1 MKIRQL
7 EPPKKARIEIINMI
21 DVIFFLLVFFMVTSA
36 SIIAMKGIK
45 VNLPHASTATT
56 TDARFITITLT
67 KDQTLFVNGKPTGI
81 KNLSGRL
88 SRELIEHPHD
98 VVVINA
104 DTNSNYGDVVN
115 IMNISRK
122 AGATKFAIAAVTK

>member
-45 VNLPHASTATT
+45 VDLPHASTAKTT
-56 TDARFITITLT
+56 AAKFITITLT
-67 KDQTLFVNGKPTGI
+67 KGQKLFVNGKNTDPD
-81 KNLSGRL
+81 KLSAQL
-88 SRELIEHPHD
+88 SHDLIEHPDD

-104 DTNSNYGDVVN
+104 DKDSNYGSVVN

-122 AGATKFAIAAVTK
+122 AGATKFAIAAITK

>member
-36 SIIAMKGIK
+36 SIIAMKGIR
-45 VNLPHASTATT
+45 VALPHASTAKTT
-56 TDARFITITLT
+56 EAKFITITLA
-67 KDQTLFVNGKPTGI
+67 KDQKLFINGKNTDPD
-81 KNLSGRL
+81 KLSVQL
-88 SRELIEHPHD
+88 SRDLIEHPGD

-104 DTNSNYGDVVN
+104 DKDSNYGAVVN

-122 AGATKFAIAAVTK
+122 AGATKFAIAAITK

>member
-21 DVIFFLLVFFMVTSA
+21 DVIFFLLIFFMVTSA

-45 VNLPHASTATT
+45 VNLPHASTAKT
-56 TDARFITITLT
+56 TDAKFITITLT
-67 KDQTLFVNGKPTGI
+67 KDQKLFVNGKNTDPD
-81 KNLSGRL
+81 KLYAQLSQD
-88 SRELIEHPHD
+88 LIEHPDD

-104 DTNSNYGDVVN
+104 DKDSNYGYVVN

>member
-45 VNLPHASTATT
+45 VDLPHASTAKT
-56 TDARFITITLT
+56 TDAKFITITLT
-67 KDQTLFVNGKPTGI
+67 KGQKLFVNGKKTNPD
-81 KNLSGRL
+81 RL
-88 SRELIEHPHD
+88 SAKLSQELIEYPDD

-104 DTNSNYGDVVN
+104 DRDSNYGAVVN
-115 IMNISRK
+115 IMNRSRE
-122 AGATKFAIAAVTK
+122 AGATKFAIATVTK

>member
-45 VNLPHASTATT
+45 VDLPHASTAKT
-56 TDARFITITLT
+56 TDAKFITITLT
-67 KDQTLFVNGKPTGI
+67 KGQKLFVNGKKTNPD
-81 KNLSGRL
+81 RL
-88 SRELIEHPHD
+88 SAMLSQKLIEHPDD

-104 DTNSNYGDVVN
+104 DRDSNYGAVVN

>member
-1 MKIRQL
+1 MKIRQW

-45 VNLPHASTATT
+45 VNLPHASTAKT
-56 TDARFITITLT
+56 TDAKFITITLT
-67 KDQTLFVNGKPTGI
+67 KGQKLFVNGRQTDP
-81 KNLSGRL
+81 GRL
-88 SRELIEHPHD
+88 SAKLSQELIEHPDD

-104 DTNSNYGDVVN
+104 DKDSNYGSVVN

>member
-21 DVIFFLLVFFMVTSA
+21 DVIFFLLVFFMITSA
-36 SIIAMKGIK
+36 SIITMKGIK
-45 VNLPHASTATT
+45 VNLPHASAAKT
-56 TDARFITITLT
+56 TDAKFITITLT
-67 KDQTLFVNGKPTGI
+67 KDQKLFVNGKKTDSG
-81 KNLSGRL
+81 KLSARL
-88 SRELIEHPHD
+88 TQELIGHPDD

-104 DTNSNYGDVVN
+104 DRNSNYGNVVN
-115 IMNISRK
+115 IMNIARK

>member
-45 VNLPHASTATT
+45 VSLPHASTAKT
-56 TDARFITITLT
+56 TDAKFITITLT
-67 KDQTLFVNGKPTGI
+67 KGQKLFVNGKATDSE
-81 KNLSGRL
+81 KLSAQL
-88 SRELIEHPHD
+88 SRDLIEHPDD

-104 DTNSNYGDVVN
+104 DKDSNYGDVVN

-122 AGATKFAIAAVTK
+122 AGATKFAIAAITK